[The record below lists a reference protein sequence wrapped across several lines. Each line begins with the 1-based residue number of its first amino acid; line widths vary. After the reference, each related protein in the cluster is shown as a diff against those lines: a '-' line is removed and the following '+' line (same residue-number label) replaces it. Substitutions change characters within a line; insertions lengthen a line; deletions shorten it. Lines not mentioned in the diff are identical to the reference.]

1 MNSPSD
7 TAPEVE
13 QFLIDGYRRMSPAEK
28 LGRVVALNRALD
40 QLATARLRA
49 RYGVDLQ
56 AQELRLRLA
65 ALRLAA
71 LRLDAKF
78 MANVLGWDPAVHGL

>member
-13 QFLIDGYRRMSPAEK
+13 QFLIDGYRRMSAAEK

-49 RYGVDLQ
+49 RYGTDLE

-65 ALRLAA
+65 ALRL
-71 LRLDAKF
+71 DPKF
-78 MANVLGWDPAVHGL
+78 MATVLGWDPAVHGL

>member
-1 MNSPSD
+1 MNRPSD

-13 QFLIDGYRRMSPAEK
+13 QFLLDGYRRMSPAEK

-49 RYGVDLQ
+49 RYGSDLN
-56 AQELRLRLA
+56 AHELRLRLA
-65 ALRLAA
+65 ALRL
-71 LRLDAKF
+71 DSKF